1 MSFSHRSIFTSE
13 EGGSIFPRNVCIYEQ
28 LYNGIATQ
36 ETNMDVI
43 QSRSLGSSGMYHRAV
58 TFKLTDVSEVRTA
71 SIIRAPS

>member
-1 MSFSHRSIFTSE
+1 MHLNKSWLSHIGKESIFTSE

-36 ETNMDVI
+36 ETNMDAI

-58 TFKLTDVSEVRTA
+58 NF
-71 SIIRAPS
+71 